1 MINRRINSG
10 DTMFADLH
18 LSHVSQDLRYGFLGT
33 MDLCIVEALCILEH
47 GGIVP
52 TTSVGNTPTFLRE
65 AKHVIVEI
73 NTSQPL
79 GLLGMHDIFI
89 PADPPSR
96 HPLPI
101 TDCRQRIGTTYMP
114 CDPRKIVAIVP
125 SDMPDSTRPLSAV
138 DERSQA
144 IARHLVKFLV
154 AEYGRELPPL
164 QSGVGNVANAVMADL
179 GTNDFAP
186 LYVWTEVIQ
195 DAMLDLIDQ
204 GKIAFASGTSL
215 SPSPAGLAHFYDRL
229 SAYRDRIILRPQE
242 ISNNPEVA
250 RRLGVI
256 AMNRALEVDIYGNAN
271 STHIMGSTMVNGIG
285 GSGDFPAAPVS
296 SL

>member
-1 MINRRINSG
+1 MHIGTEWFYPSGYPKVVPLALAQRVRSGERLHVTLGTGASVGVELEESWAEERITTRRYPYQTGKMINRRINSG

-179 GTNDFAP
+179 GTNDFVP
-186 LYVWTEVIQ
+186 LYRV
-195 DAMLDLIDQ
+195 DL
-204 GKIAFASGTSL
+204 
-215 SPSPAGLAHFYDRL
+215 R
-229 SAYRDRIILRPQE
+229 
-242 ISNNPEVA
+242 
-250 RRLGVI
+250 
-256 AMNRALEVDIYGNAN
+256 
-271 STHIMGSTMVNGIG
+271 
-285 GSGDFPAAPVS
+285 
-296 SL
+296 